1 MLDLMILQDNPIFPE
16 ESETENAEKVMMDFR
31 SPSATF
37 SPSESNVELLAVRE
51 KMAAVQKDIDS
62 KEKKIDGQEQLIKS
76 QQKEIEALKES
87 LASANRSQQQ
97 EVETLKES
105 LASAIR
111 SQQQEVETLK
121 ESQASEIRVLM
132 ANHAEEI
139 ARTKTKVWVRNNSLI
154 CFDLSVNF

>member
-105 LASAIR
+105 
-111 SQQQEVETLK
+111 
-121 ESQASEIRVLM
+121 QASEIRILM
-132 ANHAEEI
+132 GNHAEDI
-139 ARTKTKVWVRNNSLI
+139 AKTKTKVWVRNNSFI
-154 CFDLSVNF
+154 CFELSVNF

>member
-105 LASAIR
+105 
-111 SQQQEVETLK
+111 
-121 ESQASEIRVLM
+121 QASEIRVLM